1 MNSQLPDLTISNE
14 QMRSLVLE
22 YLSSNEVG
30 QMNDLRR
37 TIANLAVD
45 RGFHDA
51 PKADPIG
58 RRYGGQAPETYVLSS
73 HDYAKAC
80 DIIWDLI
87 IEGIVRPGPLSSD
100 QGLPFFHVTD
110 FGREKVKGGPVL
122 PYDPDGYL
130 KRLAATIPD
139 IDGVILT
146 YLEESLRTFR
156 IGCLLSSTTT
166 LGCASE
172 KALILLFDAY
182 GDALTGPMQDKY
194 RKEIEG
200 RPIKRKF
207 DEFHKRLESHLIVR
221 LPGDLKEHLDIALI
235 ALSAVFREMRNDAG
249 HPTGRAVLREQ
260 AYANL
265 VVFPVYL
272 KKVYDLIAW
281 LKGNPL

>member
-1 MNSQLPDLTISNE
+1 MTE
-14 QMRSLVLE
+14 
-22 YLSSNEVG
+22 
-30 QMNDLRR
+30 
-37 TIANLAVD
+37 
-45 RGFHDA
+45 
-51 PKADPIG
+51 
-58 RRYGGQAPETYVLSS
+58 
-73 HDYAKAC
+73 
-80 DIIWDLI
+80 
-87 IEGIVRPGPLSSD
+87 
-100 QGLPFFHVTD
+100 
-110 FGREKVKGGPVL
+110 FGREKIKDGPAS

-139 IDGVILT
+139 LDEVILT
-146 YLEESLRTFR
+146 YLEENLRTFR

-207 DEFHKRLESHLIVR
+207 DEFHKRLESHLVAK

-249 HPTGRAVLREQ
+249 HPTGKAVLREQ

-272 KKVYDLIAW
+272 KKKVYDLIGW
-281 LKGNPL
+281 LKVNRLT

>member
-1 MNSQLPDLTISNE
+1 MDRSPFIAKSLTL
-14 QMRSLVLE
+14 RLKKG
-22 YLSSNEVG
+22 SSN
-30 QMNDLRR
+30 
-37 TIANLAVD
+37 
-45 RGFHDA
+45 A

-58 RRYGGQAPETYVLSS
+58 SRCGGQAPATYILSER
-73 HDYAKAC
+73 DFGRCC

-87 IEGIVRPGPLSSD
+87 IEGIIRPGPLNSD
-100 QGLPFFHVTD
+100 QGLPHFHLTEY
-110 FGREKVKGGPVL
+110 GREKIKGGPAL

-130 KRLAATIPD
+130 KRLAVAIPD
-139 IDGVILT
+139 LDEVILT
-146 YLEESLRTFR
+146 YLEESLHTFR

-182 GDALTGPMQDKY
+182 GDALSSPMQEKY

-207 DEFHKRLESHLIVR
+207 DEFHKRLESHLMAR
-221 LPGDLKEHLDIALI
+221 LPGDIKEHLDIALI

-249 HPTGRAVLREQ
+249 HPTGKAVSRES

-272 KKVYDLIAW
+272 KKVYELIGW
-281 LKGNPL
+281 LKSNQL